1 MNEMSYCREALR
13 RLSGDGPV
21 MVKLLTA
28 WKQHEDSKKTA
39 WKQHEDSGHTEPAY
53 NAGLM
58 DGGQYRDGRG
68 VIPPQ
73 TEQRKRRLTDGTIN
87 KIKRR
92 MLSGKINEAL

>member
-21 MVKLLTA
+21 MVKSLTA
-28 WKQHEDSKKTA
+28 WKRLRNR
-39 WKQHEDSGHTEPAY
+39 GHTEPAY

-58 DGGQYRDGRG
+58 DEGQYRDGRG
-68 VIPPQ
+68 GIPPQ
-73 TEQRKRRLTDGTIN
+73 TEQR
-87 KIKRR
+87 KRR